1 MNCVERIKAICKDRK
16 IPISKLERDLGF
28 ANGYIGQLR
37 KGVLPSDRLVQV
49 AEYLSVTPNYL
60 MSGEDKKTTPT
71 LTEKD
76 RRDIA
81 RDLEDMMAHL
91 ESSGDL
97 MFYGDPMSDEARES
111 IRAAMKLGLE
121 AAKLKNKELYTPKKY
136 RKG

>member
-60 MSGEDKKTTPT
+60 MSGEYKKTTPT

-76 RRDIA
+76 ERKVDMSDV
-81 RDLEDMMAHL
+81 DLA
-91 ESSGDL
+91 
-97 MFYGDPMSDEARES
+97 FYG
-111 IRAAMKLGLE
+111 GY
-121 AAKLKNKELYTPKKY
+121 KELSEDDQKTIRDMVQVMRDRRAKNSNK
-136 RKG
+136 